1 MEGQLVGRLVETVAE
16 PLSRFP
22 VSGSEV
28 VVEFVSSLFWGLLLG
43 PPREDPCF
51 TQSRQSVLSGD
62 SRLL

>member
-51 TQSRQSVLSGD
+51 TQ
-62 SRLL
+62 